1 VREVA
6 KRLALVDDLS
16 ANRDT
21 ARVARN
27 PEERDDLG
35 P

>member
-1 VREVA
+1 VRDVA
-6 KRLALVDDLS
+6 KRFALVDDLS
-16 ANRDT
+16 ENRDT
-21 ARVARN
+21 SRVARS